1 MVYKL
6 ELKNLG
12 KRFGKTVALEDF
24 DLEIKTGEFV
34 SFLGPSGCGKTTALR
49 VIAGLVKPDQGTV
62 RINDQD
68 VTEVPPRFRNLG
80 MVFQNYALF
89 PHMNVF
95 ENLAFG
101 LKVEKMDG
109 ATIRKKVEEALATVK
124 LSTLKDRFPHQISG
138 GQQQRVA
145 LARAL
150 VKNPEI
156 LLMDEPLSNL
166 DAKLRQQMRNEIRL
180 IQKKLNITAIFVTH
194 DQEEAISMSDR
205 VVIMRQGRI
214 VQVGTPIEIYE
225 EPRDIF
231 VADFIGKTNIL
242 EGVIEIGSGGNFS
255 LKLSRQVMVPLD
267 PEFGKYLGQKLSFS
281 VRPDRI
287 GLWEN
292 SSGNSEER
300 IPAKILSRT
309 FLGPLSSYNLLVGDE
324 LNLNVIRQNIRGSRI
339 LEEGEVC
346 AIQLDSKD
354 LVLVHEK

>member
-1 MVYKL
+1 VYKL
-6 ELKNLG
+6 ELENLS
-12 KRFGKTVALEDF
+12 KRFGKTVALEDIG
-24 DLEIKTGEFV
+24 LNIKTGEFV

-49 VIAGLVKPDQGTV
+49 VIAGLVKPDQGMV
-62 RINDQD
+62 RINGQD
-68 VTEVPPRFRNLG
+68 VTDVPPRFRKLG

-101 LKVEKMDG
+101 LKVEKMDA
-109 ATIRKKVEEALATVK
+109 ATVRKKVEEALATVK
-124 LSTLKDRFPHQISG
+124 LSSLQDRFPHQISG

-205 VVIMRQGRI
+205 VVIMQQGRI

-242 EGVIEIGSGGNFS
+242 EGVIEMEASGKPS
-255 LKLSRQVMVPLD
+255 LRLSTHTTLPLG
-267 PEFGKYLGQKLSFS
+267 PEFGKYQGEKLVFS

-287 GLWEN
+287 GLREGPARN
-292 SSGNSEER
+292 AEGQ
-300 IPAKILSRT
+300 IPAKVLSRT
-309 FLGPLSSYNLLVGDE
+309 FLGPLSSYNLLVGDD
-324 LNLNVIRQNIRGSRI
+324 LSLNVIKQNTRGSHV
-339 LEEGEVC
+339 LEEGELC
-346 AIQLDSKD
+346 AIQLDPID

>member
-1 MVYKL
+1 
-6 ELKNLG
+6 
-12 KRFGKTVALEDF
+12 
-24 DLEIKTGEFV
+24 
-34 SFLGPSGCGKTTALR
+34 
-49 VIAGLVKPDQGTV
+49 
-62 RINDQD
+62 
-68 VTEVPPRFRNLG
+68 
-80 MVFQNYALF
+80 
-89 PHMNVF
+89 MNVF

-101 LKVEKMDG
+101 LRVEKMEG
-109 ATIRKKVEEALATVK
+109 AAIQKKVEEALATVK
-124 LSTLKDRFPHQISG
+124 LSGLQDRLPHQISG

-194 DQEEAISMSDR
+194 DQEEAISLSDR
-205 VVIMRQGRI
+205 VVIMQQGRI

-242 EGVIEIGSGGNFS
+242 EGVIEMKSSGRLS
-255 LKLSRQVMVPLD
+255 LKLSLHVTLPLG
-267 PEFGKYLGQKLSFS
+267 PEFGKYQGQKLTFS

-287 GLWEN
+287 GLGRGSARNTE
-292 SSGNSEER
+292 GQ
-300 IPAKILSRT
+300 IPARVLSRT
-309 FLGPLSSYNLLVGDE
+309 FLGPLSSYSLLVGED
-324 LNLNVIRQNIRGSRI
+324 LSLNVIKQNTREGQV
-339 LEEGEVC
+339 LEEGEPC
-346 AIQLDSKD
+346 AIQLDPKD

>member
-1 MVYKL
+1 MYKL
-6 ELKNLG
+6 ELKNLS
-12 KRFGKTVALEDF
+12 KRFGKTVALEDI

-49 VIAGLVKPDQGTV
+49 VIAGLVKPDRGTV
-62 RINDQD
+62 RINGQD

-101 LKVEKMDG
+101 LRVEKMDG
-109 ATIRKKVEEALATVK
+109 ATIRRKVEEALATVK
-124 LSTLKDRFPHQISG
+124 LSGLKDRFPHQISG

-180 IQKKLNITAIFVTH
+180 IQKKLDITAIFVTH

-205 VVIMRQGRI
+205 VVIMQQGKI

-242 EGVIEIGSGGNFS
+242 EGVIETGSGGKFS
-255 LKLSRQVMVPLD
+255 LKLSRQLTLSLD
-267 PEFGKYLGQKLSFS
+267 PQFGRYLGQKVIFS

-287 GLWEN
+287 GLWEGSARN
-292 SSGNSEER
+292 PEEQ
-300 IPAKILSRT
+300 IPAKVLSRT

-324 LNLNVIRQNIRGSRI
+324 LNLNVIKQNTRGGRI

-346 AIQLDSKD
+346 AIQLDPKD

>member
-1 MVYKL
+1 VYKL
-6 ELKNLG
+6 ELENLN
-12 KRFGKTVALEDF
+12 KSFGKTIALEDF
-24 DLEIKTGEFV
+24 ALNIKTGEFV

-49 VIAGLVKPDQGTV
+49 VIAGLVKPDRGTV
-62 RINDQD
+62 RMNGED
-68 VTEVPPRFRNLG
+68 VTDVPPRLRKLG

-101 LKVEKMDG
+101 LRVEKMDG

-124 LSTLKDRFPHQISG
+124 LSGLEERFPQQISG

-180 IQKKLNITAIFVTH
+180 IQRKLDITAIFVTH

-242 EGVIEIGSGGNFS
+242 EGGIETGSGGQLS
-255 LKLSRQVMVPLD
+255 LRLSPRVALPIG
-267 PEFGKYLGQKLSFS
+267 PEFAGSEGQKLTFS

-287 GLWEN
+287 ALLEGSASGPEGL
-292 SSGNSEER
+292 
-300 IPAKILSRT
+300 IPAKVLSRT
-309 FLGPLSSYNLLVGDE
+309 FLGPLSSYTLLAGED
-324 LNLNVIRQNIRGSRI
+324 LSLNVIQQNTRGGHV
-339 LEEGEVC
+339 LEEGEAC
-346 AIQLDSKD
+346 ALRLDPKD